1 MFYSWTNGIDIPC
14 CNKQDIK
21 FYFLSY
27 YHVNSDESLVLNQ
40 TAGFINGQFLLV
52 FTCLTPILI
61 TGVQVFSS
69 SSRTIRISEVKN
81 YSTDE
86 KRDIFSTFDTED
98 QIDQGLPIDPF
109 DLMNRLKQVGA
120 MNNATTPSDAL
131 DEALNA
137 FDQAEYENVP
147 NE

>member
-1 MFYSWTNGIDIPC
+1 M
-14 CNKQDIK
+14 
-21 FYFLSY
+21 
-27 YHVNSDESLVLNQ
+27 NQ
-40 TAGFINGQFLLV
+40 TARFINVQLLIA
-52 FTCLTPILI
+52 FTCLAPILI
-61 TGVQVFSS
+61 TAGQVFS
-69 SSRTIRISEVKN
+69 SSRTIRISEVQN

-86 KRDIFSTFDTED
+86 KRDIYSTFDTED

-109 DLMNRLKQVGA
+109 DLMNRLKQAGA

-137 FDQAEYENVP
+137 FDQSEYENVP